1 MTGVWCWYTKRLIM
15 QVADESEAEW
25 DAMKDRNEALD
36 GAVAAQVVKDE
47 AREQAR
53 AANAAAAAR
62 AMDAA

>member
-1 MTGVWCWYTKRLIM
+1 M

-25 DAMKDRNEALD
+25 DARKDRNEATSVALD
-36 GAVAAQVVKDE
+36 EAVAARVVKDE

-62 AMDAA
+62 AVDAA

>member
-1 MTGVWCWYTKRLIM
+1 MIL

-25 DAMKDRNEALD
+25 DARKDRIEATPVALY

-62 AMDAA
+62 AGDAA

>member
-1 MTGVWCWYTKRLIM
+1 MIL

-25 DAMKDRNEALD
+25 DARKDRNEALD